1 MKTVKVILT
10 ILVILSVLFLGT
22 GLVIK
27 ENKYS
32 TEITINKPLSETFK
46 LFNDQESIRQWI
58 PEIQKFEA
66 IVEKPGVT
74 GSEFRITMDNNGE
87 TVTMKEKVLAYVED
101 EKVTL
106 YFDAEQVLKTDDYT
120 FISDGESTKIQ
131 LNVTFQ
137 AESYIMS
144 CMFPYFK
151 GAFKSV
157 DEKYLNNFKAFAEKQ

>member
-1 MKTVKVILT
+1 MKTVKVIVT
-10 ILVILSVLFLGT
+10 ILVILSILFLGT

-32 TEITINKPLSETFK
+32 SEITVNKPLSETFK
-46 LFNDQESIRQWI
+46 LFNDQETISQWI

-66 IVEKPGVT
+66 IEEKPGMV
-74 GSEFRITMDNNGE
+74 GSEYRITMDNDGE
-87 TVTMKEKVLAYVED
+87 VVTMKEKVLAYVED
-101 EKVTL
+101 QKVTL

-120 FISDGESTKIQ
+120 FIADGEATKIQ
-131 LNVTFQ
+131 LDVTFQ
-137 AESYIMS
+137 AESYILS

-157 DEKYLNNFKAFAEKQ
+157 DDKYLNNFKAFAEKQ